1 MSVRPERE
9 CDPRKRR
16 TRALLQTAPLY
27 KLRHSKLRHSKL
39 RHSKLR
45 PCGCSGRDRS
55 HLGGS
60 RAANRVGPC
69 VGTLLALVL
78 EPCRPLC
85 WNLADPCVGTL
96 PILVLEPCRPLCWNR
111 VGPCVG
117 TLPILVLEPCRSLC
131 WNLVGLCV
139 GTLSA
144 LLLAASAPPM
154 GLAPTAPRCP
164 RCYDQHRPLDLRP
177 LTTRGSRPALTW
189 PLGSGVRSF
198 MRRSSP
204 GGRKVCGSVRG
215 REGRCADR

>member
-96 PILVLEPCRPLCWNR
+96 PILVLEPCRPLCWNL
-111 VGPCVG
+111 VGPSVG
-117 TLPILVLEPCRSLC
+117 SLC
-131 WNLVGLCV
+131 AVNGFGANCTTVP
-139 GTLSA
+139 S
-144 LLLAASAPPM
+144 LLRSASAP
-154 GLAPTAPRCP
+154 
-164 RCYDQHRPLDLRP
+164 
-177 LTTRGSRPALTW
+177 RPATSYYAGIPAGTNMALGIWSKIFHATELTRREE
-189 PLGSGVRSF
+189 GVRI
-198 MRRSSP
+198 
-204 GGRKVCGSVRG
+204 GEG
-215 REGRCADR
+215 EGRRYEGK